1 MRVAVALRSGLVG
14 ACVARPS
21 PNMARPCRTQPPTP
35 DGQSFMV
42 DGSADVLAA
51 IPESHRSEV
60 QRQLVMLQRLAASA
74 LGVAA

>member
-1 MRVAVALRSGLVG
+1 
-14 ACVARPS
+14 
-21 PNMARPCRTQPPTP
+21 
-35 DGQSFMV
+35 MV